1 MFDVE
6 DALEADTDERGKIED
21 ACHLAAKA
29 IINEPC
35 GGYDRNPMLVAIT
48 NRFVFFNIC
57 VWYPY
62 EICWIFHSLVA
73 LIE

>member
-48 NRFVFFNIC
+48 NRFVFFNIHYYL
-57 VWYPY
+57 VLM
-62 EICWIFHSLVA
+62 SLVA
-73 LIE
+73 HWKMK

>member
-48 NRFVFFNIC
+48 NRFVFFNN
-57 VWYPY
+57 
-62 EICWIFHSLVA
+62 
-73 LIE
+73 

>member
-48 NRFVFFNIC
+48 NRFVIFNI
-57 VWYPY
+57 YY
-62 EICWIFHSLVA
+62 YLFGFMSLVA
-73 LIE
+73 H